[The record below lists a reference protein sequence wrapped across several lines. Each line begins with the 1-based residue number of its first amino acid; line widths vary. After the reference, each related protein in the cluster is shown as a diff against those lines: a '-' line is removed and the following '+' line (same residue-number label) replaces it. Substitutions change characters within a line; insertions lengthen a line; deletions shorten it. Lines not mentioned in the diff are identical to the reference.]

1 MTRRLLAVLSLLML
15 FVAAALAAEAWKVEP
30 QGAGTVRVGMKEAE
44 VRKALGGTI
53 TEEEGDSEHC
63 YYLESDRHPLLAFM
77 ISHGTMTGVTV
88 TDPGV
93 FTAEGAQVG
102 DTEAAVKKIYG
113 DRMKVEPRPDKNGN
127 YLTVLT
133 PDGKFGT
140 RFITDGSNVTGYYAG
155 TANAIVHGCV

>member
-1 MTRRLLAVLSLLML
+1 MRGRLPAVLALVMLL
-15 FVAAALAAEAWKVEP
+15 VAAALAAEPWKVEP
-30 QGAGTVRVGMKEAE
+30 QGAGPVRVGMKVAE
-44 VRKALGGTI
+44 VRKALGGTM
-53 TEEEGDSEHC
+53 TQEEGDAASC

-77 ISHGTMTGVTV
+77 ISRGTMTGVTV

-113 DRMKVEPRPDKNGN
+113 DRLKVEPRPDKNGN

-133 PDGKFGT
+133 SDGKYGT
-140 RFITDGSNVTGYYAG
+140 RFITDGSTVTGYYAG